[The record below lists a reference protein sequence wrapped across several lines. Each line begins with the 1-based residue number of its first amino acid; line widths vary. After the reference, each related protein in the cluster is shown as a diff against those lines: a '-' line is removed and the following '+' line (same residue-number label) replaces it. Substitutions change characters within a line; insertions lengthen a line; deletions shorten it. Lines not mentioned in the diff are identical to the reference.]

1 LFLSTYIVGI
11 ITLYYKNEIPTFII
25 NYLPELFATIGLV
38 FVFKAFTERK
48 SPFVAWLLIVFNHFW
63 IVLSI
68 LFNEKVSYYEISLYI
83 FGIIIAGIIGYLA
96 LLKLKSMEKRILLNQ
111 HSGHVYEHPKFAF
124 FFLLAALGVTGFPI
138 TSTFIGED
146 LLFSHIESHQIFLAF
161 LVASSFVVSGIAGV
175 RIYTRLFLGA
185 HIKTYH
191 ELPYKSS

>member
-1 LFLSTYIVGI
+1 LYIVGI
-11 ITLYYKNEIPTFII
+11 
-25 NYLPELFATIGLV
+25 V
-38 FVFKAFTERK
+38 
-48 SPFVAWLLIVFNHFW
+48 
-63 IVLSI
+63 
-68 LFNEKVSYYEISLYI
+68 
-83 FGIIIAGIIGYLA
+83 IAGIIGYLA

-146 LLFSHIESHQIFLAF
+146 LLFSHIESNQIFLAF